1 MKKLRG
7 RWNPTSEQISVL
19 IDCAAAR
26 MPITRAAELVGI
38 APRALWL
45 FVRRIGLPGLFGA
58 WKDRPRYKPISS
70 ASGGSRTAETEA
82 GPSEIDI
89 PISSPSGHPMT
100 PHKRLTTHGASL
112 AHGTK
117 RKRWRARAYIG
128 GRDVHLGY
136 FASQEEARAA
146 HAAAVK
152 AHLGEKYLIAGPG
165 PLRVRAKP

>member
-7 RWNPTSEQISVL
+7 RWNPTSEQISIL

-45 FVRRIGLPGLFGA
+45 FVRRIGLPGLFGL
-58 WKDRPRYKPISS
+58 WKDRPRHKPVSR
-70 ASGGSRTAETEA
+70 ASGGSKL

-112 AHGTK
+112 AHWTK

-136 FASQEEARAA
+136 FESAELARAA
-146 HAAAVK
+146 HAVK
-152 AHLGEKYLIAGPG
+152 AHLGERFLIAGPG